1 MWRGGLLTRLPIEVV
16 FSNFYVLEGLLFL
29 SLLEKNSSFL
39 CCLVWEVL
47 ISMLV
52 VTFSTWLASK
62 LRLVDA
68 MIVLGWLIVLDAN
81 LSGSLGSHHH
91 STREEEREA

>member
-16 FSNFYVLEGLLFL
+16 FSKEGLLFL

-62 LRLVDA
+62 LRLVDE
-68 MIVLGWLIVLDAN
+68 MIGVGVVHC
-81 LSGSLGSHHH
+81 SRCSS
-91 STREEEREA
+91 